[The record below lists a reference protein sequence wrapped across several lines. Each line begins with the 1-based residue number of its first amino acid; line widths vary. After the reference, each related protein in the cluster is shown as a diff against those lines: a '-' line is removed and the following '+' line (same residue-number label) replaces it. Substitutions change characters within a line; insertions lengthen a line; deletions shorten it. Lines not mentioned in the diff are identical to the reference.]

1 MGDAMMNQVEAE
13 MATAPEGTAA
23 DRVTLEL
30 AAVRLHQLN
39 AISQE
44 LLEWLGEMTPEQF
57 DALWEGEVCL
67 PYEQFVK
74 LEVLVEVACGVGKQ
88 LRRKLK
94 VCEVV

>member
-1 MGDAMMNQVEAE
+1 MGEAMMNQVEAE
-13 MATAPEGTAA
+13 MDMDQPPVAA
-23 DRVTLEL
+23 DPVTLEL
-30 AAVRLHQLN
+30 AAVRLHQLQT
-39 AISQE
+39 ISQE

-57 DALWEGEVCL
+57 EDLWEGNVCL

-74 LEVLVEVACGVGKQ
+74 LEVLVDVAAAVSKQ